1 MLRAVEERKLV
12 GILGVP
18 MDLGQD
24 RRGVDMGPSAIRY
37 ARLSEALEDLGYAV
51 TDHGNVPV
59 PIPETVEAAATAVHD
74 VCARAAER
82 ASRMVSGGT
91 FPVFLGGDHSVSMGT
106 VSGVAAA
113 NREHFGVERTGVLWV
128 DAHADF
134 NTPETSPS
142 GNLHGMPLAALCGL
156 GEKSLV
162 DIGGEGASV
171 RPEDV
176 VIVGLRSVD
185 PEERRLL
192 KEAGVRVYTMKEID
206 AYGVARVVRAAM
218 KDLGHLERVHLS
230 LDMDVVDPETAPGV
244 GTRVR
249 GGLTY
254 REAHLVME
262 LVSEAGVVSS
272 LDVVE
277 VNPILDTHNSTAELA
292 VELVG
297 SLMGR
302 QIIGL
307 PG

>member
-1 MLRAVEERKLV
+1 
-12 GILGVP
+12 

-37 ARLSEALEDLGYAV
+37 ARLSDALEELGYPVTDLG
-51 TDHGNVPV
+51 NVAV
-59 PIPETVEAAATAVHD
+59 PIPETVDAVAATVRD
-74 VCARAAER
+74 VCER
-82 ASRMVSGGT
+82 VSEQAGSMVSDGT
-91 FPVFLGGDHSVSMGT
+91 FPVFLGGDHSIAMGT
-106 VSGVAAA
+106 VSGVARA
-113 NREHFGVERTGVLWV
+113 NAEADVERTGLLWV

-134 NTPETSPS
+134 NTFATSPS

-156 GEKSLV
+156 GDPSLV
-162 DIGGEGASV
+162 NIGGEGASV

-185 PEERRLL
+185 SEERRLL
-192 KEAGVRVYTMKEID
+192 KDAGVRVYTMKEID
-206 AYGVARVVRAAM
+206 AYGVARVVRNAM
-218 KDLGHLERVHLS
+218 RGLSHLDRIHLS
-230 LDMDVVDPETAPGV
+230 FDLDVVDPETAPGV

-254 REAHLVME
+254 REAHLLME
-262 LVSEAGVVSS
+262 LASEAEVVRS

-277 VNPILDTHNSTAELA
+277 VNPILDAHNATAELA

-307 PG
+307 PE